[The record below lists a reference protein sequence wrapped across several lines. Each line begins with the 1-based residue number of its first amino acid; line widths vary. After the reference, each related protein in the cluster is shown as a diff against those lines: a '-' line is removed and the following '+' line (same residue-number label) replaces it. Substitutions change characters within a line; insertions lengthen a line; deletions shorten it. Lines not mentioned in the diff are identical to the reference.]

1 MSNKNG
7 RDGFETL
14 LNNMKELQEKKHVS
28 LGELLN
34 PQFISA
40 HSRFPDLE
48 SFFAASGF
56 KADTPEELAAIPDDE
71 WDQFVAENTDFDG
84 WAEMQKSAHEAYLL
98 SQLHR
103 GL

>member
-1 MSNKNG
+1 
-7 RDGFETL
+7 
-14 LNNMKELQEKKHVS
+14 MKELQKKNQVS

-40 HSRFPDLE
+40 HSSFANLE

-56 KADTPEELAAIPDDE
+56 KAETPEEFAAIPDDK
-71 WDQFVAENTDFDG
+71 WDQFVAENTDFEG

-98 SQLHR
+98 SQLHK